1 MEDNKQPT
9 MMIAEDEN
17 IIRMLLKAVA
27 KETGFEVVA
36 EAENGREAVDI
47 FRVVK
52 PDITLMDI
60 NMPKLTGLEA
70 LEKIH
75 ETNPGACVI
84 MLTSVADMDSVR
96 KAIDLGAANYILK
109 DTPVEEIE
117 EMIRDTWTLHCGTL
131 EENP

>member
-1 MEDNKQPT
+1 MEDDNKPT

-27 KETGFEVVA
+27 KEAGFEVIA

-47 FRVVK
+47 FRVTK
-52 PDITLMDI
+52 PDICLMDI

-70 LEKIH
+70 LQKIR
-75 ETNPGACVI
+75 ETNPDACII

-96 KAIDLGAANYILK
+96 KAIEYGAANYILK
-109 DTPVEEIE
+109 DTPVEE
-117 EMIRDTWTLHCGTL
+117 MGQMVQNTW
-131 EENP
+131 NNYSN